1 MKCPHCNGTG
11 ELAVFGI
18 GDLVKAHRQGAK
30 LTQEEL
36 SERAGLSRAQI
47 ANIEAG
53 RSDIPVKTL
62 MRLAEGIGCKA
73 GELLP

>member
-1 MKCPHCNGTG
+1 MRCPHCNGTG
-11 ELAVFGI
+11 ELAVYGI
-18 GDLVKAHRQGAK
+18 GDLVKAKRNEAK
-30 LTQEEL
+30 LTQIEL
-36 SERAGLSRAQI
+36 SERTGISRAQI

>member
-11 ELAVFGI
+11 ELETFGI
-18 GDLVKAHRQGAK
+18 GDLLKAQRKVAK
-30 LTQEEL
+30 LTQEDL
-36 SERAGLSRAQI
+36 AAKSSISRAQI

-62 MRLAEGIGCKA
+62 MRLADAIGCKA
-73 GELLP
+73 GDLLP